1 LSANL
6 PASPSLQEIIETQEY
21 FKLPTPVLVE
31 KDWYV
36 VRALASIN
44 AVEVQ
49 PFRLIFGGG
58 TCLSRAHKLIQR
70 MSEDIDL
77 KIICKEKPR
86 RADLRRLRN
95 SITEALLKAG
105 FQFDPENE
113 EHRQSANE
121 SRHTLY
127 RLPYNSKL
135 KGLRPEIKIE
145 TAVWPM
151 RLSPVSCSVSSF
163 WAEAFQKPPEVPS
176 IPCAALNEAIAEK
189 FVALTRRYGECKIT
203 NVPDNTLVRHVYDLF
218 VTRSH
223 YDRSEVCRLIG
234 ELMLQD
240 AEEHGNK
247 FPAYKQNPLDE
258 TLRSVSGLT
267 TDDIAVANYSDFLR
281 EMVYGEKPDFP
292 TAVAVLSVLADGLQ
306 ARIA

>member
-1 LSANL
+1 MSADL
-6 PASPSLQEIIETQEY
+6 LDGPSLQEIFETQEY

-36 VRALASIN
+36 VRALAAIN
-44 AVEVQ
+44 AVEVR

-77 KIICKEKPR
+77 KIICEEKPR
-86 RADLRRLRN
+86 HADLKTLRN
-95 SITEALLKAG
+95 SITDALLNAG
-105 FQFDPENE
+105 FQFDPENK
-113 EHRQSANE
+113 EHRCSNNK

-127 RLPYNSKL
+127 RLPYTSKL
-135 KGLRPEIKIE
+135 EGLRPEIKIE

-163 WAEAFQKPPEVPS
+163 WAEAFKKPSEVPA
-176 IPCAALNEAIAEK
+176 IPCAALNEVIAEK

-203 NVPDNTLVRHVYDLF
+203 GLSDSTLVRHVYDLF
-218 VTRSH
+218 VTRSR

-240 AEEHGNK
+240 AKEHGNR
-247 FPAYKQNPLDE
+247 FPAYKQNPLEE
-258 TLRSVSGLT
+258 TLRSVGGLT
-267 TDDIAVANYSDFLR
+267 TDDIAKANYSDFLR
-281 EMVYGEKPDFP
+281 DMVYGEKPDFP
-292 TAVAVLSVLADGLQ
+292 TAVTVLNMLADGLRVQ
-306 ARIA
+306 IA